1 MIEAAARLLER
12 DRELSELSDAVT
24 AAQGGRG
31 RIVLVEAPAGLGK
44 TSLLRAAA
52 QTAAEAG
59 FTCLRARASE
69 LEHDFAY
76 GCVRQLLEPALAKVV
91 RRRA

>member
-1 MIEAAARLLER
+1 MIEGAARLLER
-12 DRELSELSDAVT
+12 ERELGELSDAVS
-24 AAQGGRG
+24 AAHAGHG

-52 QTAAEAG
+52 RTAGDAG

-76 GCVRQLLEPALAKVV
+76 G
-91 RRRA
+91 